1 MSLSTFQWLGIAAAL
16 FGAAA
21 IVLWG
26 VRSTR
31 EAIRRWFRDRALTAV
46 RRFRTRIDRYK
57 LVERDRIRDELMLDP
72 EVHAAIAKHSREHG
86 LPEPE
91 VRARV
96 ERYIDE
102 IVPFFNVLSYYR
114 VGYNLAR
121 MLIHLLYRPTVA
133 YQDAKALERIPKKD
147 VVVYLMNHRSNAD
160 YVVVAFVLAQ
170 RVSISYAV
178 GEWARTWPLEFVFK
192 SFGSYFIRRRYRE
205 PLYHS
210 VLERYIQLI
219 TRNGVTQ
226 GIFPEGGLTTDG
238 ALRPAKIGLLDYILR
253 TLEDPAFGRDI
264 WFVPVGIN
272 YDRVLEDRTLIRE
285 RIVNARQAPRLA
297 QAGTVLMYLLENAGR
312 FLTRR
317 LKRYGRVAVTF
328 GTPTSAREWLAT
340 QPSGT
345 LRLSK
350 EERLPRIQAFAD
362 EMMSRIGAVVPVTPV
377 PLGAAALLS
386 FGTSAVTH
394 ERLLERMDE
403 LRDRLADANA
413 KLVRDELPITEVW
426 DRAERMFVLRRC
438 VTRQGDTWI
447 VLPRQRPLLEYYA
460 NSIRHLVPAE
470 QAAHFSPAREHDT
483 TLPRL
488 ATREEME
495 VRRKSG
501 EWKSGG

>member
-1 MSLSTFQWLGIAAAL
+1 MRPFTPVWWSLVALAAL
-16 FGAAA
+16 VAGGV
-21 IVLWG
+21 VLWG
-26 VRSTR
+26 IRSTR
-31 EAIRRWFRDRALTAV
+31 EAIRAWARGRAHAAV
-46 RRFRTRIDRYK
+46 LRFRTRIDRYK
-57 LVERDRIRDELMLDP
+57 LVERDRIRDALMLDP
-72 EVHAAIAKHSREHG
+72 EVHSAIARHCRDHG

-91 VRARV
+91 VRHRV

-102 IVPFFNVLSYYR
+102 IVPYFNVLSYYR
-114 VGYNLAR
+114 LGYNLAR
-121 MLIHLLYRPTVA
+121 VLIHLLYRPTVA
-133 YQDAKALERIPKKD
+133 YQDAKALERIPKRD

-205 PLYHS
+205 PLYHA

-253 TLEDPAFGRDI
+253 TLAEPGFDRDI

-272 YDRVLEDRTLIRE
+272 YDRVLEDRLLIRE
-285 RIVNARQAPRLA
+285 RILNARPAPRLA
-297 QAGTVLMYLLENAGR
+297 QAGTVLWYLLGNAGR
-312 FLTRR
+312 LLTGR

-328 GTPTSAREWLAT
+328 GTPVSARQWLAT
-340 QPSGT
+340 EPAG
-345 LRLSK
+345 LLDRPK
-350 EERLPRIQAFAD
+350 EARLPRVQGFAD
-362 EMMSRIGAVVPVTPV
+362 QMMERIGGVIPVTAV

-386 FGTSAVTH
+386 FGSSIVRH
-394 ERLLERMDE
+394 HDLLERMDE
-403 LRDRLADANA
+403 LRDRLAEANA
-413 KLVRDELPITEVW
+413 KLVRGELTIAELW
-426 DRAERMFVLRRC
+426 ERAERMFVLRRC
-438 VTRQGDTWI
+438 VTRQGETWVI
-447 VLPRQRPLLEYYA
+447 LPRQRPLLEYYA

-470 QAAHFSPAREHDT
+470 QASHFSPAHEPDT

-488 ATREEME
+488 ATQEEME
-495 VRRKSG
+495 MRRR
-501 EWKSGG
+501 